1 MTTRILLEQVT
12 QYFDAFSKRFLMD
25 ESPEAVDAEV
35 VEPDW
40 GDDHYILHGARLMGI
55 TYDRHDDA
63 LEIALDSGD
72 HRIYEPREI
81 WTLEEPDGF
90 LSAIQVVAS
99 DGSRQVI
106 SVKRMGLRRVI

>member
-1 MTTRILLEQVT
+1 
-12 QYFDAFSKRFLMD
+12 MD

-35 VEPDW
+35 VGPDW
-40 GDDHYILHGARLMGI
+40 GDHFILHGARLMGI

-63 LEIALDSGD
+63 LEFALDSGD
-72 HRIYEPREI
+72 HRIYRPLEI

-99 DGSRQVI
+99 DGSRQVV
-106 SVKRMGLRRVI
+106 SVKRIGLRRIC